1 MFALCLSITMHFR
14 SALSPKVDT
23 AMDTH
28 LLYEAP
34 KSPTKTQSLAAARCN
49 CRQKRWL
56 YRTKLKPLF
65 PATAHLPSGSGASLL
80 EIPAP
85 GDPRCC
91 GTRPLLS
98 PASPHRLQ
106 LTLLLLSTRTFCSHH
121 FQSTYGF
128 QMLNVRLF
136 N

>member
-1 MFALCLSITMHFR
+1 MFALCLSIAMHFR

-56 YRTKLKPLF
+56 YQRKLKQLF

-80 EIPAP
+80 EVPAP
-85 GDPRCC
+85 GDPQCC

-98 PASPHRLQ
+98 PASPHRVQ
-106 LTLLLLSTRTFCSHH
+106 LTASAPEHKDLLQPPLSEHLRIPDA
-121 FQSTYGF
+121 Q
-128 QMLNVRLF
+128 LKAV
-136 N
+136 